1 MAALTPALGICF
13 SDMLVDHRI
22 VGLKASPSPVDIYL
36 PAIDLCIMVDGEGH
50 FRDSRRAAQEPQEC
64 QSEID
69 NRFNKEAVQKGHKV
83 LRLHYE
89 DHLLYTQIIQVAVRR
104 CRDGIYG
111 SIDFSRAYG
120 ADVRTEWNLRLL

>member
-1 MAALTPALGICF
+1 MF
-13 SDMLVDHRI
+13 VDHRI

-36 PAIDLCIMVDGEGH
+36 PANDLCIMVDGECR
-50 FRDSRRAAQEPQEC
+50 FRDSLRAAQEPQEC

-89 DHLLYTQIIQVAVRR
+89 DYRLYTQIIQVAVTR
-104 CRDGIYG
+104 CHEGIYG

-120 ADVRTEWNLRLL
+120 ADVRIECNLGLL

>member
-1 MAALTPALGICF
+1 MAWADQERLRSNSAKSYPL
-13 SDMLVDHRI
+13 
-22 VGLKASPSPVDIYL
+22 
-36 PAIDLCIMVDGEGH
+36 E
-50 FRDSRRAAQEPQEC
+50 AAQEPQEC

-83 LRLHYE
+83 LRLHHE
-89 DHLLYTQIIQVAVRR
+89 DSLLYTQIIQVAVRR